1 MTDAPSPASGAPLKL
16 FNSLTRK
23 LEEFRPVHPGE
34 ARVYS
39 CGPTVYN
46 YPHIGN
52 MRAYVFADTL
62 GRTLSFKGYKLTHV
76 INITDVGHL
85 TDDADAGEDKLEK
98 AAAEKA
104 QSIWDIAR
112 HYTEAYWADVKAL
125 NIRQPAHWSI
135 ATDYVPQMIE
145 FAKAIAD
152 KHCYE
157 LDSGL
162 YFNTKT
168 VPDYGRLAR
177 EDDLLAEMQKLIQR
191 QKAAKDIAGA
201 KERIDALRKLV
212 IDFIAVIDDFYK
224 RKSLKKYQ
232 SLRAIWQVAA
242 EASEDDFPAA
252 LQRSLN
258 ESRAF
263 FKAPRVEPVAGKRND
278 EDFAIWRKT
287 PAGETRQMEWDSPWG
302 RGAPGWHLEC
312 SVMSEALL
320 GFPFDIHTG
329 GIDHREIHHP
339 NEIAQNQAHSCSA
352 DSGARFWMHNNFL
365 VERSGKMSKS
375 SGEFLRL
382 QLLIDK
388 GYHTLAYRLMC
399 LQAHYRSELEFS
411 WEGLGAAL
419 TRLKRLVMAV
429 EKLDPPRNGEVA
441 SRSDDGGGARPSAD
455 AAQDRPPPPPASP
468 IPLPVP
474 GRIADLLAKFDA
486 AMSDDLNTPV
496 ALTLLEE
503 AAAMK
508 KVDADQKRAALA
520 AMDAVLGLNILSLS
534 RADLRIRPRAA
545 TITEVEIEEILT
557 RRKEARAAKDFAT
570 SDKLRDELIAAGVE
584 VMDGDP
590 LGWDWRLEA

>member
-1 MTDAPSPASGAPLKL
+1 MGADMTDAPAPQPLML
-16 FNSLTRK
+16 FNSLTRQ
-23 LEEFRPVHPGE
+23 LEEFQPVHPGTPGDPADPPE

-85 TDDADAGEDKLEK
+85 TDDADAGEDKMEK
-98 AAAEKA
+98 MAAEKA

-145 FAKAIAD
+145 FAEAIAD

-157 LDSGL
+157 LDGGL
-162 YFNTKT
+162 YFDTST
-168 VPDYGRLAR
+168 VADYGALAR
-177 EDDLLAEMQKLIQR
+177 AKTEDGE
-191 QKAAKDIAGA
+191 G
-201 KERIDALRKLV
+201 RI
-212 IDFIAVIDDFYK
+212 
-224 RKSLKKYQ
+224 
-232 SLRAIWQVAA
+232 
-242 EASEDDFPAA
+242 EE
-252 LQRSLN
+252 
-258 ESRAF
+258 
-263 FKAPRVEPVAGKRND
+263 VEGKRHAA
-278 EDFAIWRKT
+278 DFAIWRKT

-302 RGAPGWHLEC
+302 NGAPGWHLEC

-339 NEIAQNQAHSCSA
+339 NEIAQNQAHSCSDA
-352 DSGARFWMHNNFL
+352 SGARIWMHNNFL
-365 VERSGKMSKS
+365 IERSGKMSKS
-375 SGEFLRL
+375 AGEFLRL
-382 QLLIDK
+382 QLLIEK
-388 GYHTLAYRLMC
+388 GYHPLAYRLMC

-419 TRLKRLVMAV
+419 TRLKRMVMGVQPFADFEAV
-429 EKLDPPRNGEVA
+429 DGFSTNDDTPLLER
-441 SRSDDGGGARPSAD
+441 SRIS
-455 AAQDRPPPPPASP
+455 PAKDE
-468 IPLPVP
+468 
-474 GRIADLLAKFDA
+474 RIAALIQKFDSA
-486 AMSDDLNTPV
+486 ISDDLNTSV
-496 ALTLLEE
+496 ALTLVEE
-503 AAAMK
+503 LLTLKNANLIE
-508 KVDADQKRAALA
+508 KRTAFRV
-520 AMDAVLGLNILSLS
+520 MDDVLGLDLLTIK
-534 RADLRIRPRAA
+534 RTDLRIRPKAA
-545 TITEVEIEEILT
+545 TINEAEIEAALT

-570 SDKLRDELIAAGVE
+570 SDKLRDELTAAGVE